1 MQWLFSFAWSESQ
14 LKNNKKK
21 LGIVRTPLRLGGVG
35 ILGFWVM
42 GHCQNIFGFR
52 RSFYEEVVY
61 FVGGG
66 RFILLLFSDFEILD
80 LKKIKKK
87 NFGCR
92 TLTFKI
98 PIFRFKT
105 DAGLEADIDLTLNL
119 NFLFQGAVSF
129 HPSAGVQNQP
139 NHETG
144 FFFIHLVGLE
154 GPPNPPVSKARAFRV
169 NVNKHGSC
177 QSKSKMIFL

>member
-14 LKNNKKK
+14 LKKNKKK

-66 RFILLLFSDFEILD
+66 RFILLLFSHFEILD
-80 LKKIKKK
+80 LKKSKKK
-87 NFGCR
+87 KLWLPHPHFQDSHFQIQDRCR
-92 TLTFKI
+92 AWSRYWLNTEFKFSFSRSSFFS
-98 PIFRFKT
+98 PLSGRSKPT
-105 DAGLEADIDLTLNL
+105 KPWNW
-119 NFLFQGAVSF
+119 FLFYPFGRF
-129 HPSAGVQNQP
+129 RGPSKPSSQ
-139 NHETG
+139 
-144 FFFIHLVGLE
+144 
-154 GPPNPPVSKARAFRV
+154 
-169 NVNKHGSC
+169 
-177 QSKSKMIFL
+177 